1 MDLSRLPPPSGTSG
15 ARSLVIASFL
25 RRRAPTLMAVQLSDL
40 KPGGADDWGS
50 RIGGVLGFLFWV
62 GVVYL
67 VVSVVVAIFG

>member
-1 MDLSRLPPPSGTSG
+1 
-15 ARSLVIASFL
+15 
-25 RRRAPTLMAVQLSDL
+25 MAVQLSDL